1 MTEKLTETDIISE
14 IGTKSVD
21 LTQNQTNNVQEALKP
36 LADIQ
41 PLFQDA
47 PQTNQD
53 EEVKEEKPWVPGMR
67 RPDDEFV
74 NLDELEILRSEIV
87 PTPNHEEGSIIKLV
101 I

>member
-1 MTEKLTETDIISE
+1 
-14 IGTKSVD
+14 
-21 LTQNQTNNVQEALKP
+21 
-36 LADIQ
+36 
-41 PLFQDA
+41 
-47 PQTNQD
+47 
-53 EEVKEEKPWVPGMR
+53 MR